1 MSRPGG
7 PVSRGPG
14 LHEWRPEARVEEA
27 AEAASSRLN
36 LDTSSRY
43 HTRDV
48 VGRLV
53 EGTVTV
59 EI

>member
-1 MSRPGG
+1 M
-7 PVSRGPG
+7 SRGPG
-14 LHEWRPEARVEEA
+14 LHEWRPEARVQEA

-48 VGRLV
+48 VDRML